1 MKNLLKLITP
11 TRLHNI
17 ESNRDPATYSLMFY
31 SNKKAPSQTQSL
43 LSVAENEHVFFLEN
57 RTLLA
62 KVAFGL
68 HILDKQFIPDVF
80 QHYSWTDDY
89 RGEIYSEIVFIS
101 TERQI
106 NRSWATPAS
115 TSQFSATGT
124 YSFRVNNCEKLIH
137 QLLES
142 EIRLSDETINKIVQ
156 REIVRGISNFL
167 GRGVLNVNQA
177 ATVPMDVRKLSTP
190 EIRHLLE
197 PYGINDIRFSIKSFK
212 AIASSE
218 DLTISPIMSDTP
230 MSSSPLSKD
239 FPLTPAPDTKV
250 SKVAI
255 IPEKLKKAN
264 FYIDVN
270 GTQEGPFSLSEL
282 MRSIQDG
289 TVSSDTRIW
298 YAELEQW
305 QPITE
310 IGALNELVADIA
322 MRD

>member
-11 TRLHNI
+11 ARLQNI

-57 RTLLA
+57 RTLLTE
-62 KVAFGL
+62 VTSGL
-68 HILDKQFIPDVF
+68 HILDKQSIPDVF

-101 TERQI
+101 TQRQI
-106 NRSWATPAS
+106 NRSWATPAA
-115 TSQFSATGT
+115 TSQFSASGT
-124 YSFRVNNCEKLIH
+124 YSFRVNDCEKIIH

-142 EIRLSDETINKIVQ
+142 EMRLSDESINKIVQ

-177 ATVPMDVRKLSTP
+177 ATVPIDVRKLSTP

-197 PYGINDIRFSIKSFK
+197 PYGINDIRFSIKSFE

-218 DLTISPIMSDTP
+218 DLTVSPILSDTSI
-230 MSSSPLSKD
+230 SSSALTKD
-239 FPLTPAPDTKV
+239 SPLTPVPDTKAG
-250 SKVAI
+250 KVDV

-264 FYIDVN
+264 FYIAVD
-270 GTQEGPFSLSEL
+270 GTQEGPISLSEL
-282 MRSIQDG
+282 MHSIHNG
-289 TVSSDTRIW
+289 TVSTKTRVW

-310 IGALNELVADIA
+310 IDALNDLVADIA